1 MLRRFA
7 LIGLVLCCSAPTVYA
22 AANTAAIERVVA
34 VKPDGS
40 LVLSRSGNAV
50 LANIL
55 FPDAPRAEA
64 WLAEHVLQQEIHVVV
79 GESDR
84 YGRTQITSDVAEKM
98 LRDGVAVYYATEGDI
113 QSNWK
118 PMEDAARAA
127 NRGVWVDK
135 NLISTPENAAQ
146 HIGEFQ
152 VVEGTITRIYEGK
165 KETYLNFG
173 GDWHSDFSI
182 TIPGKVRRSM
192 KAQLSTLKAGDKIR
206 VRGAIYEE
214 NGPMIKL
221 MNADNITR
229 Y

>member
-1 MLRRFA
+1 MLRRFV
-7 LIGLVLCCSAPTVYA
+7 LIGFMLCCSAPTLYA
-22 AANTAAIERVVA
+22 AENAAAIERVVA

-40 LVLSRSGNAV
+40 LVLSRSGNVV

-64 WLAEHVLQQEIHVVV
+64 WLAEHVLQQEIHVTV
-79 GESDR
+79 GEADR
-84 YGRTQITSDVAEKM
+84 YGRSQISSDVAEKM
-98 LRDGVAVYYATEGDI
+98 LRDGVAVYYATEDAI
-113 QSNWK
+113 PANWK
-118 PMEDAARAA
+118 PMEDAARTA
-127 NRGVWVDK
+127 NRGVWADK
-135 NLISTPENAAQ
+135 NFVSTSENAAQ
-146 HIGEFQ
+146 HVGKFR

-173 GDWHSDFSI
+173 DDWHSDFSI

-192 KAQLSTLKAGDKIR
+192 KAQLATIKPGDKLR

-221 MNADNITR
+221 MRADNIALR
-229 Y
+229 